1 MKNQKTK
8 MLVIL
13 LSSALVVLVG
23 WCVHVYLDLRNPV
36 RAKTT
41 EARMLALM
49 GVLEAE
55 EPQKLDPETLRPL
68 LEKYNRL
75 ECLEDAWGTP
85 FVIERSQT
93 NGHSQYTIISL
104 GRDGRRG
111 SCCKKWVGSWD
122 DDGVLSGKEWLQVW
136 NPKAAKAMRL
146 R

>member
-1 MKNQKTK
+1 MNKQKR
-8 MLVIL
+8 LPVIL
-13 LSSALVVLVG
+13 LLSAFLAILVG
-23 WCVHVYLDLRNPV
+23 WCIHAYLDLRNPL

-85 FVIERSQT
+85 FVIERSQE
-93 NGHSQYTIISL
+93 NQHSQYTIISL

-111 SCCKKWVGSWD
+111 TCCKKWVEDWD
-122 DDGVLSGKEWLQVW
+122 DDGVLSGKQWLQVW
-136 NPKAAKAMRL
+136 NPKAAQAARL